1 MANNPNPYSNIWF
14 GDIYCST
21 YGNAFLSPKPI
32 CQDTPCRY
40 EVRLGQF
47 LGRTEDI
54 ITLFKG
60 GGIPPI
66 GKKNILKT
74 VKAFRETPKGRKS
87 KAKLYETL
95 V

>member
-32 CQDTPCRY
+32 CRDTPR
-40 EVRLGQF
+40 RNAIGLGQF

-54 ITLFKG
+54 IALFKD
-60 GGIPPI
+60 GGIPPM
-66 GKKNILKT
+66 GKENILKT
-74 VKAFRETPKGRKS
+74 VKAFRETPKGQKS
-87 KAKLYETL
+87 KAKLYEPS